1 MIKIHAFPKINVYI
15 KLTLPQIT
23 VPKTIESASSHY
35 ENKSQN
41 LVSFCFTS
49 IGCLTIDMNY
59 GGSTFATWLKN
70 KQLYRHKIGSCASF
84 LLFFSWISTQCNM
97 CKRMTTGLE

>member
-1 MIKIHAFPKINVYI
+1 MIKIQAFLKINVYI
-15 KLTLPQIT
+15 KLTLPQKIT
-23 VPKTIESASSHY
+23 VPKTIESARPHY

-49 IGCLTIDMNY
+49 IGCLTIYMNY
-59 GGSTFATWLKN
+59 GGSTSATWLN
-70 KQLYRHKIGSCASF
+70 KQLYRHKTGSCASF
-84 LLFFSWISTQCNM
+84 LFFSWISTQCNM